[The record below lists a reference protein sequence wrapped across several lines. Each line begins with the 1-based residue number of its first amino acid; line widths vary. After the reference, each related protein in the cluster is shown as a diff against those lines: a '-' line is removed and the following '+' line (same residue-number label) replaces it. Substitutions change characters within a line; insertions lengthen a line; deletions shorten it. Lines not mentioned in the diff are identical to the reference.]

1 MIYRV
6 SKTSVKL
13 KTVFKLLVKITF
25 LSSKFK
31 TVEETYGLVGG
42 LSALTRSQFRR
53 TPSPP
58 EIETLSSQSHDL
70 GYLSKRRQQQ
80 AHGRLIQHFPGRGVL
95 TSQWKI
101 VYKIEVDR
109 FRVLSLFFVYRTT
122 SKELAQFIGKR
133 ATTALKAF

>member
-42 LSALTRSQFRR
+42 LSALTGVNLEE
-53 TPSPP
+53 PP
-58 EIETLSSQSHDL
+58 LL
-70 GYLSKRRQQQ
+70 
-80 AHGRLIQHFPGRGVL
+80 
-95 TSQWKI
+95 
-101 VYKIEVDR
+101 
-109 FRVLSLFFVYRTT
+109 
-122 SKELAQFIGKR
+122 
-133 ATTALKAF
+133 LKLRH